1 MIIEDFLNGIE
12 VSEPGIVINY
22 QDEYAWTN
30 GEYIELI
37 DNKYYKYYSFRN
49 GLKLNDSDYKANH
62 EYNLVNI
69 FQFFDSILFVCSDC
83 TILECDWFYKIMLYS
98 FKNGLISEKYI
109 VIEEFNIYSFPY
121 YENIHK
127 EYKTFIFKYD
137 EIFLFGILG
146 IYIINPF
153 KLEMKEKII
162 FSEKII
168 QNAYYL
174 NNSFFLIF
182 GKRLFDNLWNKM
194 DDEKE
199 SKSKV
204 LKYSCDFIIIMKI
217 LENSGQIIFEK
228 LLNFK
233 SDKIYYNQNNNKNNI
248 FDFNNKFISA
258 KNDKIFAYE
267 LIDITKKIEMKNNNK
282 F

>member
-1 MIIEDFLNGIE
+1 
-12 VSEPGIVINY
+12 
-22 QDEYAWTN
+22 
-30 GEYIELI
+30 
-37 DNKYYKYYSFRN
+37 
-49 GLKLNDSDYKANH
+49 
-62 EYNLVNI
+62 
-69 FQFFDSILFVCSDC
+69 
-83 TILECDWFYKIMLYS
+83 
-98 FKNGLISEKYI
+98 
-109 VIEEFNIYSFPY
+109 
-121 YENIHK
+121 
-127 EYKTFIFKYD
+127 
-137 EIFLFGILG
+137 
-146 IYIINPF
+146 
-153 KLEMKEKII
+153 MKEKII